1 MEPWHLSSSGTVTS
15 LSHKSVSPFNTTAAS
30 GQPEKGSVLYVGQ
43 SFYHAW
49 YLSREL
55 RKIGWKADVLNIDVD
70 DRFQIFYHGQDFR
83 FRYNGVVDLLR
94 QLKFYVKSIFDYDI
108 FHFSNAYGITYG
120 KYVHALG
127 KAYSEYSEI
136 EILRRLGKK
145 VVYSTNGCPDGASQ
159 TSMSKWGPERPCA
172 ICKWQ
177 EVPSVCSDEKNLAWG
192 KARNRLADYVV
203 TFDHNPADYNLEPR
217 VHIVP
222 EFFCL
227 DDTFWNP
234 DLLVPSNYRLPFPEE
249 TVKIYHSVGNF
260 ESRSSALHRN
270 MKCTHIYLPLIERLK
285 REGHDV
291 ELMFFTDVPNTKL
304 RYYQAQAD
312 IVVDMLTFGW
322 FGANVREAMML
333 GKPAVCFLRP
343 EWLKHVA
350 QQLPEYVRDLPVVS
364 ATPQNIHDVLKD
376 LVESPE
382 KRLEIG
388 KRSRDFAVKWHS
400 AKAAAIRFDRIYSGF
415 LGRR

>member
-1 MEPWHLSSSGTVTS
+1 
-15 LSHKSVSPFNTTAAS
+15 
-30 GQPEKGSVLYVGQ
+30 
-43 SFYHAW
+43 
-49 YLSREL
+49 
-55 RKIGWKADVLNIDVD
+55 
-70 DRFQIFYHGQDFR
+70 
-83 FRYNGVVDLLR
+83 
-94 QLKFYVKSIFDYDI
+94 
-108 FHFSNAYGITYG
+108 
-120 KYVHALG
+120 
-127 KAYSEYSEI
+127 
-136 EILRRLGKK
+136 
-145 VVYSTNGCPDGASQ
+145 
-159 TSMSKWGPERPCA
+159 MSKWGPERPCE

-192 KARNRLADYVV
+192 KARNRLADCIV

-234 DLLVPSNYRLPFPEE
+234 DLLVPSNYRLPFPDE
-249 TVKIYHSVGNF
+249 TVKRCHSVGTF
-260 ESRSSALHRN
+260 ELRSSALHRN
-270 MKCTHIYLPLIERLK
+270 VKRTHIYLPLIERLK

-322 FGANVREAMML
+322 FGANVCAAMML

-364 ATPQNIHDVLKD
+364 GTP
-376 LVESPE
+376 
-382 KRLEIG
+382 
-388 KRSRDFAVKWHS
+388 
-400 AKAAAIRFDRIYSGF
+400 
-415 LGRR
+415 